1 MSWWCPSTA
10 SETNVVNIS
19 LPVGAA
25 ALLQYFEGVGRE
37 YPGPHWDKGAEMCRR
52 WLRLIAGPLTQ
63 RDVDEFV
70 RALDAEAS
78 PGSGWQDLGMQ
89 FRAWARQQGFEV

>member
-1 MSWWCPSTA
+1 
-10 SETNVVNIS
+10 
-19 LPVGAA
+19 
-25 ALLQYFEGVGRE
+25 
-37 YPGPHWDKGAEMCRR
+37 MCRQ
-52 WLRLIAGPLTQ
+52 WLRLLAGPVTQ

-78 PGSGWQDLGMQ
+78 PGSGWQDLGMP